1 MRISVFGMGHV
12 GCVTAACLAD
22 AGHHVVGVDVNPDR
36 VATLNAARSPMV
48 EPGLADLLA
57 KVVAAQRF
65 RATTSSADAITD
77 SDLSLVC
84 VGTPPDANGR
94 LDTSA
99 IEQVGKE
106 IGRVLLT
113 MGKPYTIVLRSTV
126 LPGITEG
133 VFTPAIQAGH
143 RGETPPTIRVAVN
156 PEFMREGA
164 SLQDFADPP
173 FILAGCADLA
183 TADLLK
189 SMYHGV
195 AAPFVHTTI
204 RTAEMVKHT
213 ANAFH
218 ALKMSFAN
226 EIGDVCQAL
235 GADAQ
240 EVMELLRLDRKLNI
254 SGAYL
259 RPGFAF
265 GGPCLSKDLRALLH
279 AARGADLALP
289 LISAILPS
297 NDLQIRQG
305 VEAVLK
311 TGKRRVGIVG
321 LSFKPGTDDLSESP
335 MVRLVQALLDK
346 GCAVRIFDQNV
357 STARANS
364 LRRRADEEE
373 LSHIASLVYDDLGT
387 LLAHAEVLVIGHA
400 GEEAAKA
407 LAAAGPD
414 HVVVDLTRGQVHIGR
429 ASGQVIA
436 SLATPTVASRSS
448 TTNDR
453 R

>member
-1 MRISVFGMGHV
+1 MRIGVFGMGHV

-48 EPGLADLLA
+48 EPGLADLLG

-65 RATTSSADAITD
+65 RATASSAEAITD

-84 VGTPPDANGR
+84 VGTPPDATGK

-99 IEQVGKE
+99 IEQVGNE

-126 LPGITEG
+126 LPGITER
-133 VFTPAIQAGH
+133 VFIPAIQAGY
-143 RGETPPTIRVAVN
+143 GGATPPTIRIAVN

-164 SLQDFADPP
+164 SLADFADPP
-173 FILAGCADLA
+173 FILAGCTDLA

-189 SMYHGV
+189 SVYQGV

-279 AARGADLALP
+279 AARGADLSLP

-297 NDLQIRQG
+297 NDQQIRQG
-305 VEAVLK
+305 VQAVLK

-335 MVRLVQALLDK
+335 MVKLVEALLGQ
-346 GCAVRIFDQNV
+346 GCAVRIFDRNV

-364 LRRRADEEE
+364 VRRRANEEE
-373 LSHIASLVYDDLGT
+373 LSHIASLVCEDLET
-387 LLAHAEVLVIGHA
+387 FLKHAEVLVIGHA
-400 GEEAAKA
+400 GEEAANA
-407 LAAAGPD
+407 LAAAGSD

-429 ASGQVIA
+429 ADGHVIA
-436 SLATPTVASRSS
+436 SLTKRAVASRPS
-448 TTNDR
+448 TANDR